1 MSWISDFILLYLDID
16 KRLWEKKEEK
26 QESLFVTFQ
35 LKQ

>member
-16 KRLWEKKEEK
+16 KRLWERKEEK